1 MNISRPALWVP
12 ISLLAALAALAARAE
27 VLEVAV
33 PSRVE
38 WCADIVAPR
47 ESQLSADQQQTVMTS
62 ATAALTRCAR
72 SRNVMHIGI
81 PYTAPV
87 EVVDETSREVRIR
100 VCAAVLSSEVETCD
114 PLVRRSLEAERALVS
129 LCPADASAPCRVEVA
144 AALNDGP
151 LRLEPAIQEQVI
163 WRFVSSRAERLT
175 PEAVKEALTELPL
188 EVDADTENARVDY
201 PSVFVV
207 AFLPQAPDEPASE

>member
-1 MNISRPALWVP
+1 MNMSRSAIWVP
-12 ISLLAALAALAARAE
+12 ISLLAALAARAE

-47 ESQLSADQQQTVMTS
+47 ESQLSADQQQAVMTS

-72 SRNVMHIGI
+72 SRDVMRIGI

-100 VCAAVLSSEVETCD
+100 VCAAVPSREVETCD

-129 LCPADASAPCRVEVA
+129 LCPADASSPCRGEIA

-151 LRLEPAIQEQVI
+151 FRLEAAIQARVV
-163 WRFVSSRAERLT
+163 WRFVSSRADRLT
-175 PEAVKEALTELPL
+175 PEAVQEALTELPL
-188 EVDADTENARVDY
+188 EVDADPDTESPRVDY
-201 PSVFVV
+201 PSVLVV
-207 AFLPQAPDEPASE
+207 AFLPKAPDEAPSE